1 MTSGRPD
8 PGCSGNFQRPWQCR
22 ARARNGLDAQ
32 GMRAGTTAARISRR
46 CASRVPHGPAD
57 RYSGPLLS
65 SQALPAFWQSTSA
78 TGLVCR
84 KEDRS
89 GRDGPDDR
97 AEGAGKG
104 AGRRGHP
111 QRLLEY
117 RLALV
122 RSLTRSAW
130 KANLTFEVGAEE
142 LNGIA
147 DRSVV
152 WRFVSM
158 PSSIC

>member
-1 MTSGRPD
+1 MVGLIRGVPGTSSARGNAEREREMVLMHRGCARVLQRREFLAAVHHGGRMD
-8 PGCSGNFQRPWQCR
+8 QQIAIR
-22 ARARNGLDAQ
+22 
-32 GMRAGTTAARISRR
+32 
-46 CASRVPHGPAD
+46 
-57 RYSGPLLS
+57 PLLS

-147 DRSVV
+147 DRSV